1 MEDIKEIAAISRS
14 ELVRMLRSARVLVLF
29 GLYSMF
35 SVLVLLVVGS
45 VAKAVR
51 TSVNEK
57 VGQLGSDAGVQQAY
71 AQART
76 GILGFLFSDEPAI
89 LEALKEI
96 PLVVLIVFKV
106 TLVFLPAYVA
116 LMGFDQI
123 SGELGTRSIRYLTV
137 RARRSSVLF
146 GKFLGQAVLLL
157 GLVLVIDLGIFA
169 YAKATNEDFTPAMLA
184 SALPRFWAAAM
195 VFSLAYVAL
204 TSLCSTLFRSSALS
218 LVVNLVGLFSF
229 WLMDVVGRAESGL
242 GAIRYASP
250 SHYATMLLDPRV
262 AQFAIGVG
270 AYAGFAA
277 VFLGAA
283 YAVIRTRDL

>member
-1 MEDIKEIAAISRS
+1 VEDIKEIAAISRS

>member
-1 MEDIKEIAAISRS
+1 AIGRS
-14 ELVRMLRSARVLVLF
+14 ELLRMLRSARALVLL

-35 SVLVLLVVGS
+35 SLLVLVIVGS
-45 VAKAVR
+45 IGKAVR
-51 TSVNEK
+51 ASVSSQ
-57 VGQLGSDAGVQQAY
+57 VGQLGSDAAAQQAF
-71 AQART
+71 AQLRT
-76 GILGFLFSDEPAI
+76 GILGFFFSDDPAV

-146 GKFLGQAVLLL
+146 GKVLGQAALLL
-157 GLVLVIDLGIFA
+157 GLVLVIDLGIFT

-184 SALPRFWAAAM
+184 SSLPRFWAAAI

-204 TSLCSTLFRSSALS
+204 TSLCSTLFRSAALS
-218 LVVNLVGLFSF
+218 LVVNLTGLFTF
-229 WLMDVVGRAESGL
+229 WLMDVLGRADSNFA
-242 GAIRYASP
+242 AIRFASP
-250 SHYATMLLDPRV
+250 SHYATALLDPRP
-262 AQFAIGVG
+262 AQFAMGVG
-270 AYAGFAA
+270 AYAAFAA
-277 VFLGAA
+277 LFLAAA
-283 YAVIRTRDL
+283 YAVIRSRDL

>member
-1 MEDIKEIAAISRS
+1 
-14 ELVRMLRSARVLVLF
+14 MLRSARVLVLF